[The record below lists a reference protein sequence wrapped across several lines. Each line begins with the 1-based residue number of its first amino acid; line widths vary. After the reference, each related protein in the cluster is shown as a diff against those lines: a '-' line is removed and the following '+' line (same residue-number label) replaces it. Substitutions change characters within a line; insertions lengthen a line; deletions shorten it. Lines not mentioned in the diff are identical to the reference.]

1 MTLQSLIQAIYPPQ
15 CVMCDART
23 DVDFA
28 LCGPCWAE
36 TPFVT
41 GLCCDGCGAP
51 LLGQGEPEA
60 GVLCDDCMTIAR
72 PWSKGRAALI
82 YKDKARRMVLSIKHG
97 DRTDL
102 TRSAGPWMARAG
114 RDLIGRDSLIVP
126 IPLHRF
132 RLLRRKFN
140 QAALLAQQIALA
152 ADVQCLPDALCR
164 PKKTAPLEGHTLD
177 QRFAALSN
185 AIYVHPKRPLA
196 MKGRNVVLVD
206 DVMTSGATFAP
217 ATEACLKAGA
227 NDVCVLALARVVKD
241 A

>member
-1 MTLQSLIQAIYPPQ
+1 MTLQSFIQAIYPPQ

-41 GLCCDGCGAP
+41 GFCCDGCGAP
-51 LLGQGEPEA
+51 LPGQGEPEA

-102 TRSAGPWMARAG
+102 IRAAGPWMARAG

-164 PKKTAPLEGHTLD
+164 PKKTAPLEGHTSD
-177 QRFAALSN
+177 QRFAALRN
-185 AIYVHPKRPLA
+185 AIYAHPKRPLA
-196 MKGRNVVLVD
+196 MRGRNVVLVD
-206 DVMTSGATFAP
+206 DFMMS
-217 ATEACLKAGA
+217 
-227 NDVCVLALARVVKD
+227 
-241 A
+241 